1 MKYNRSLDRMLMAL
15 YYGQKAQKETTAAA
29 RKETMK
35 RALAALIQ
43 ASKEADAA
51 QGMRTLEANLR
62 KANPAGTQ
70 KVSAVAKAKARR
82 AALARLQARRAKLQ
96 AECEMEEACD
106 KPMMAEDLLE
116 SPLDDEP
123 MDVADPMMDDS
134 IDDSMVDL
142 EDVTAEEEDDEL
154 PEDDFSDEQVQ
165 AAFRK
170 MVARQKLRAR
180 RVRAM
185 RAKRIGARRR

>member
-43 ASKEADAA
+43 ASKESDAA

-62 KANPAGTQ
+62 QANPAGTQ
-70 KVSAVAKAKARR
+70 KVSAIAKAKARR

-96 AECEMEEACD
+96 AECEEEAC
-106 KPMMAEDLLE
+106 
-116 SPLDDEP
+116 DEP

-134 IDDSMVDL
+134 MVDL
-142 EDVTAEEEDDEL
+142 EDVTAEEDDEL

-185 RAKRIGARRR
+185 RAKHIGARRR

>member
-43 ASKEADAA
+43 ASKESDAA

-62 KANPAGTQ
+62 QANPAGTQ
-70 KVSAVAKAKARR
+70 KVSAIAKAKARR

-96 AECEMEEACD
+96 AECEEEACD
-106 KPMMAEDLLE
+106 
-116 SPLDDEP
+116 EP
-123 MDVADPMMDDS
+123 MVA
-134 IDDSMVDL
+134 
-142 EDVTAEEEDDEL
+142 
-154 PEDDFSDEQVQ
+154 EDDFSDEQVQ

-185 RAKRIGARRR
+185 RAKHIGARRR

>member
-35 RALAALIQ
+35 RALASLIQ
-43 ASKEADAA
+43 ASKESDAA

-62 KANPAGTQ
+62 QANPAGTQ
-70 KVSAVAKAKARR
+70 KVSAIAKAKARR

-96 AECEMEEACD
+96 AECEVEEACD
-106 KPMMAEDLLE
+106 DPMVAEDLLD
-116 SPLDDEP
+116 SPLEDEP

-134 IDDSMVDL
+134 MVDL
-142 EDVTAEEEDDEL
+142 EDVTAEDEL

-180 RVRAM
+180 RVGAM
-185 RAKRIGARRR
+185 RAKHIGARRR